1 MAKATPF
8 ITRKAWAEP
17 MESVAA
23 LIDAYAAET
32 SKLFAGT
39 GDASGA
45 AALYIYPYNNFT
57 FGSHT
62 QPPDAAAAIQNG
74 DWYFGLF
81 RKRGVASRTLVA
93 QELRP
98 VGPAFQLAVLHW
110 QCLDAAGNILL
121 DYETAHGCR
130 ATNDGWR
137 IEFAVHDDETR
148 AVMERFPDFMEE
160 VMASRPATT

>member
-1 MAKATPF
+1 
-8 ITRKAWAEP
+8 
-17 MESVAA
+17 MESIEA
-23 LIDAYAAET
+23 LIAAYAQET
-32 SKLFAGT
+32 AKLFDGT

-74 DWYFGLF
+74 DWFFGLF
-81 RKRGVASRTLVA
+81 RKRGVASRKLVG

-98 VGPAFQLAVLHW
+98 LGPAFGLAVLHW
-110 QCLDAAGNILL
+110 QCLDADGAVLL

-130 ATNDGWR
+130 ATPDGWR

-148 AVMERFPDFMEE
+148 ALMERWPDFMEE
-160 VMASRPATT
+160 VMSSRPETA